1 MPRKSANEIATE
13 VVVAPAPFKHERP
26 DPPNGM
32 PLPQAAIWRDAVSS
46 MRAGW
51 FSRETHALLCRY
63 CSSMAECERLEA
75 ELARMDI
82 ASPEYDRVSKRR
94 SATATTALAYAR
106 SLKITP
112 LSNKCNTAN
121 ARDAGRSL
129 YARPW
134 QQRGDDGDEPRKR
147 PWEVD
152 AREENDS

>member
-13 VVVAPAPFKHERP
+13 VVVAPVPFKHERP
-26 DPPNGM
+26 DPPDGM

-63 CSSMAECERLEA
+63 CNSMAECERLEG

-82 ASPEYDRVSKRR
+82 ASPEYERVSKRR

-121 ARDAGRSL
+121 ARDPARSL
-129 YARPW
+129 YPRPW
-134 QQRGDDGDEPRKR
+134 ERGDGSGDGDGDSSEQCKR
-147 PWEVD
+147 PWE
-152 AREENDS
+152 DS